1 VIEAGRDARY
11 TIGLD
16 LGQSRN
22 HTALAV
28 MKRVWVQATAA
39 EFIASGARGYQ
50 GEYRHTL
57 VGAERL
63 SLGTPYPRVVSWVKS
78 VAAGFGNE
86 MGAVVVD
93 ASGVGSAVMDLLR
106 RAEMGVRLVGVVIT
120 GNQATPPPGSGGS
133 HGRTAAG
140 FETVSRTELLTKLQV
155 AVETKQFRV
164 DRKQCREWDAMRREL
179 STLRLDGGGPAKAQ
193 DDLAFALALAVW
205 WGVRV

>member
-1 VIEAGRDARY
+1 MEGDSRY

-22 HTALAV
+22 HTAMAV
-28 MKRVWVQATAA
+28 MKRVWMPATAS
-39 EFIASGARGYQ
+39 EFIASGSRGYQ
-50 GEYRHTL
+50 GEYRHTV
-57 VGAERL
+57 VGADRL
-63 SLGTPYPRVVSWVKS
+63 SLGTSYPRVVSWVKS
-78 VAAGFGNE
+78 VAAELGDE
-86 MGAVVVD
+86 LGAIVVD

-120 GNQATPPPGSGGS
+120 GNQASAPPG

-155 AVETKQFRV
+155 AVQTGQFRV
-164 DRKQCREWDAMRREL
+164 DRPRCREWEAMRREL
-179 STLRLDGGGPAKAQ
+179 STLRLDGAGPARQQ

-205 WGVRV
+205 WGVKW

>member
-1 VIEAGRDARY
+1 MAEGVRY

-22 HTALAV
+22 HTAMAV
-28 MKRVWVQATAA
+28 MKREWIPATASD
-39 EFIASGARGYQ
+39 FIASGTRGFT

-63 SLGTPYPRVVSWVKS
+63 SLGTPYPRVVGWVKT
-78 VAAGFGNE
+78 VAAGLGGE
-86 MGAVVVD
+86 MGAIVVD

-120 GNQATPPPGSGGS
+120 GNQATPAPGSG
-133 HGRTAAG
+133 GRTAAG
-140 FETVSRTELLTKLQV
+140 YQTVSRTELLTKLQV
-155 AVETKQFRV
+155 AVQDEQFKV
-164 DRKQCREWDAMRREL
+164 DRGRCRDWEALRQEL
-179 STLRLDGGGPAKAQ
+179 SLVRLDGKGSSQ

-205 WGVRV
+205 WGVRR

>member
-1 VIEAGRDARY
+1 MEGDSRY

-28 MKRVWVQATAA
+28 MKRVWVPATAA

-50 GEYRHTL
+50 GEYRHTV
-57 VGAERL
+57 VGADRV
-63 SLGTPYPRVVSWVKS
+63 SLGTSYPRVVGWVKS
-78 VAAGFGNE
+78 VAAGFGGE
-86 MGAVVVD
+86 MGAIVVD

-120 GNQATPPPGSGGS
+120 GNQASSPPGSAGAGQ
-133 HGRTAAG
+133 GRTAAG
-140 FETVSRTELLTKLQV
+140 FQTVSRTELLTKLQV
-155 AVETKQFRV
+155 AVQTGQFRIE
-164 DRKQCREWDAMRREL
+164 RARCREWDALRREL
-179 STLRLDGGGPAKAQ
+179 STLRLDGGGPARQQ

-205 WGVRV
+205 WGVR